1 MSVRTTSTRS
11 HVSHISRVTAA
22 TLLLAALLAVL
33 MPGIRADALPAQAAG
48 IAATAID
55 PTARGAIEVHKFTQP
70 DALGEPAS
78 GLEQDTAGLTP
89 VANVTFTATQVPG
102 VDLSTSAGWDAAAA
116 LTTAEAIA
124 AVAGVSPAATDITDA
139 AGDATLGDLAI
150 GVYLVQESFTPTG
163 YVAADPFLVTVPMTN
178 SDNAS
183 QWLYTVHVY
192 PKNAHVT
199 ATIDVDDAAA
209 VSSAD
214 AVTWTSHTDI
224 PRRTTISAYVVRN
237 LIDTRL
243 TLLDSASQVQVS
255 LNCSAC
261 ASGLDASDYT
271 TAIVTY
277 DGHETIEVVFS
288 EAGRAK
294 LAAARA
300 ADPDAKVDVSYR
312 TAVTAGLASA
322 SGASLRTADN
332 TTDGGSLRVTTAS
345 SHRSS
350 ATGTQG
356 VQSSAVRLAP
366 ADTQV
371 DDGVNGTFVNE
382 VRLFPDVATLDGRGT
397 AASDATSTKF
407 GPLEIIVHEKG
418 NDANRIPGARFQL
431 FLTAE
436 DAANRTNPVSI
447 WGDSE
452 WVTDANG
459 TIIIDGMRFSDFVN
473 GLDRDPAD
481 PLYRTY
487 FIRMIEVP
495 AGWTGTTDP
504 IGLVVNSSTE
514 AQVALVELY
523 RAEEGG
529 STGGLALTGGQIAG
543 AWVLGAVLVALG
555 LFALL
560 ARRRRK
566 GDDDTDATASAAAN
580 PDGPRDGAN
589 SR

>member
-1 MSVRTTSTRS
+1 MSVRTTSTHS
-11 HVSHISRVTAA
+11 HVSHISRVTTA

-78 GLEQDTAGLTP
+78 GLEQDTTGLTP
-89 VANVTFTATQVPG
+89 VAGATFTAIQVPG
-102 VDLSTSAGWDAAAA
+102 IDLSTSTGWADAST

-139 AGDATLGDLAI
+139 AGDATLGDLAV
-150 GVYLVQESFTPTG
+150 GLYLVQETFTPTG

-178 SDNAS
+178 PDNAS

-199 ATIDVDDAAA
+199 ATIDVDDASA

-214 AVTWTSHTDI
+214 AVRWTSHTDI

-237 LIDTRL
+237 LLDTRL
-243 TLLDSASQVQVS
+243 TLLDAAADIQVS
-255 LNCSAC
+255 LNCSSC
-261 ASGLDASDYT
+261 GSGLDASDFT
-271 TAIVTY
+271 TSIVTY
-277 DGHETIEVVFS
+277 DGHETIEVVFP

-294 LAAARA
+294 LATARA
-300 ADPDAKVDVSYR
+300 ADPDAKIDVSYR
-312 TAVTAGLASA
+312 TAVSLAA
-322 SGASLRTADN
+322 AD
-332 TTDGGSLRVTTAS
+332 AE
-345 SHRSS
+345 
-350 ATGTQG
+350 
-356 VQSSAVRLAP
+356 
-366 ADTQV
+366 V
-371 DDGVNGTFVNE
+371 DEGVNGTFTNE
-382 VRLFPDVATLDGRGT
+382 VRLFPDSNTLAGRGT

-418 NDANRIPGARFQL
+418 NDANRIPGARFEL

-436 DAANRTNPVSI
+436 DAANRTNPVTV
-447 WGDSE
+447 WGVSE
-452 WVTDANG
+452 WTTDANG
-459 TIIIDGMRFSDFVN
+459 TIVIEGLRFSDFVN
-473 GLDRDPAD
+473 GLDRDSSD

-487 FIRMIEVP
+487 YIRMIEVP
-495 AGWTGTTDP
+495 AGWTGSADP

-543 AWVLGAVLVALG
+543 AWVLGAVLVVLG
-555 LFALL
+555 ILALL
-560 ARRRRK
+560 ARRRKRDEGTADSATST
-566 GDDDTDATASAAAN
+566 GDDPDA
-580 PDGPRDGAN
+580 R
-589 SR
+589 